1 MLVDVPLTILTLPSQ
16 VYIVAMKQQ
25 NSQKASQQS
34 SNADDD
40 TGEIQEPLISLVSLH
55 IQGLSHYWLGAIKDY
70 GYLSLPA
77 EYASQLPPGGGM
89 FYG

>member
-1 MLVDVPLTILTLPSQ
+1 MNDCLTVVSPPSQ
-16 VYIVAMKQQ
+16 VYIVAMKQK
-25 NSQKASQQS
+25 NSQTSSQPT
-34 SNADDD
+34 SNVEEDP
-40 TGEIQEPLISLVSLH
+40 GEIQEPLISLVSSH

>member
-1 MLVDVPLTILTLPSQ
+1 
-16 VYIVAMKQQ
+16 MKQQ
-25 NSQKASQQS
+25 TSEKTSQQS
-34 SNADDD
+34 SHVDEDPSE
-40 TGEIQEPLISLVSLH
+40 TQEPLISLVSSH
-55 IQGLSHYWLGAIKDY
+55 IQSLSHYWLGAIKDY

>member
-1 MLVDVPLTILTLPSQ
+1 MFILPLQ
-16 VYIVAMKQQ
+16 VYIVAMKEQ

-34 SNADDD
+34 SNAEDVPA
-40 TGEIQEPLISLVSLH
+40 EIQEPLISLVSTH
-55 IQGLSHYWLGAIKDY
+55 IQGLSHYWLGALKDY